1 MFWKIFK
8 KKPVPKPA
16 QEKKDPVPKSAQ
28 EKKDQ
33 EPQRIPIADFCKDRE
48 GFFTGNGHP
57 ANTVGHFSIPLGWP
71 YFNGYT
77 VIPDGMYPVIRVD
90 GHCFHTFTRKL
101 QKPFDPNMV
110 KAICQTTKKLVEFFS
125 ACYGYTQ
132 SDEITIVLPKNSQ
145 DFGRK
150 THKLASLAAA
160 IATAEFIKYMEFYM
174 GKKLTKLPVFDGR
187 SFALMNEEELG
198 YYQCFRQYDACRN
211 AISAVARAYYSHKQL
226 ESKNSEDKVQML
238 ADKGVDFWKEYS
250 TAEIFGYYFRRKLS
264 TRKFTKAEIEKLPE
278 RHEARTNPDLMVVRS
293 EILKFDFNVEYKN
306 GTSAEELTEQM
317 LKLVAKDQLP
327 QTEVPSETSNTGDE

>member
-1 MFWKIFK
+1 MFWSLFR
-8 KKPVPKPA
+8 KKPAPKLEP
-16 QEKKDPVPKSAQ
+16 

-33 EPQRIPIADFCKDRE
+33 EPQPMHLDDFCKYRE

-57 ANTVGHFSIPLGWP
+57 ANTVGFCQIPMSWP

-110 KAICQTTKKLVEFFS
+110 KAMCQATKKLVEFFS

-174 GKKLTKLPVFDGR
+174 GKKFTKLPVFDGR
-187 SFALMNEEELG
+187 AFALMNEEELG
-198 YYQCFRQYDACRN
+198 YYQCFRQHDACRN
-211 AISAVARAYYSHKQL
+211 VISAVARAYYSHKQL
-226 ESKNSEDKVQML
+226 DNKNSDEKVQML
-238 ADKGVDFWKEYS
+238 AVKGVDFWKEYS

-264 TRKFTKAEIEKLPE
+264 SRKFTKAEIEKLPE

-293 EILKFDFNVEYKN
+293 EILKFDFKVEYN
-306 GTSAEELTEQM
+306 NSTSVEELVKQM
-317 LKLVAKDQLP
+317 LKLVAKDQLCEVA
-327 QTEVPSETSNTGDE
+327 QKEVPSETSI

>member
-1 MFWKIFK
+1 MFWNLFR
-8 KKPVPKPA
+8 KKPAPKPEP
-16 QEKKDPVPKSAQ
+16 EKKDP
-28 EKKDQ
+28 
-33 EPQRIPIADFCKDRE
+33 EPQRMRLDDFCKDRE
-48 GFFTGNGHP
+48 GYFTGNGHP
-57 ANTVGHFSIPLGWP
+57 ANTVGYCKIPLMWP

-101 QKPFDPNMV
+101 KKPFDPNMV
-110 KAICQTTKKLVEFFS
+110 KAMCQATKKLVEFFS

-187 SFALMNEEELG
+187 AFALMNEEELG
-198 YYQCFRQYDACRN
+198 YYQCFRQHDACRN

-226 ESKNSEDKVQML
+226 ESKNSDDKVQML

-293 EILKFDFNVEYKN
+293 EILKFDFKVEYRN
-306 GTSAEELTEQM
+306 STSTEELTEQM
-317 LKLVAKDQLP
+317 LKLVTKDELCGVADAP
-327 QTEVPSETSNTGDE
+327 KWDKETPNVTSNTGDEI

>member
-1 MFWKIFK
+1 MFWNLFR
-8 KKPVPKPA
+8 KKPAPKPE
-16 QEKKDPVPKSAQ
+16 QEKKDL
-28 EKKDQ
+28 
-33 EPQRIPIADFCKDRE
+33 EPQRMRIDDFCKDRE

-57 ANTVGHFSIPLGWP
+57 ANTVGYCKIPFGWP

-101 QKPFDPNMV
+101 KKPFDLNMV
-110 KAICQTTKKLVEFFS
+110 KAMCQATKKLVEFFS

-132 SDEITIVLPKNSQ
+132 SDEITIVLPKNSP

-187 SFALMNEEELG
+187 AFALMNEEELG
-198 YYQCFRQYDACRN
+198 YYQCFRQHDACRN
-211 AISAVARAYYSHKQL
+211 AISAAARAHYSSKQL
-226 ESKNSEDKVQML
+226 ENKNSDDKVQML
-238 ADKGVDFWKEYS
+238 AEKGVDFWKEYS

-278 RHEARTNPDLMVVRS
+278 RHEARKNPDLMVVRS
-293 EILKFDFNVEYKN
+293 EILKFDFKVEYKN
-306 GTSAEELTEQM
+306 STSTEELTEQM
-317 LKLVAKDQLP
+317 LKLVTKDELP
-327 QTEVPSETSNTGDE
+327 QKEVPSETSNTGEE

>member
-1 MFWKIFK
+1 MIMFWNLFR
-8 KKPVPKPA
+8 KKPAPKPE
-16 QEKKDPVPKSAQ
+16 QEKKDP
-28 EKKDQ
+28 
-33 EPQRIPIADFCKDRE
+33 EPHCMRIDDFCKDRE

-57 ANTVGHFSIPLGWP
+57 ATTVGYCQIPMSWP

-101 QKPFDPNMV
+101 KKPFDPNMV
-110 KAICQTTKKLVEFFS
+110 KAMCQATKKLVEFFS

-160 IATAEFIKYMEFYM
+160 IATAEFIKYMELYM

-187 SFALMNEEELG
+187 AFALMTEEELG
-198 YYQCFRQYDACRN
+198 YYQCFRQHDACRN

-226 ESKNSEDKVQML
+226 ENKNSDDKVQML
-238 ADKGVDFWKEYS
+238 ADKGVDFWKDYS

-278 RHEARTNPDLMVVRS
+278 RHEARTNPNLMVVRS
-293 EILKFDFNVEYKN
+293 EILKFDFKVEYKIS
-306 GTSAEELTEQM
+306 TSVAELVEQM
-317 LKLVAKDQLP
+317 LKLVTKDELCGVAQK
-327 QTEVPSETSNTGDE
+327 EVPSETSI

>member
-1 MFWKIFK
+1 MFWSLFR
-8 KKPVPKPA
+8 KKPAPKLEP
-16 QEKKDPVPKSAQ
+16 

-33 EPQRIPIADFCKDRE
+33 EPQPMRLDDFCKYRE
-48 GFFTGNGHP
+48 GYFTGNGHP
-57 ANTVGHFSIPLGWP
+57 ANTVGYCQIPMSWP

-101 QKPFDPNMV
+101 KKPFDPNMV
-110 KAICQTTKKLVEFFS
+110 KTMCQATKKLVEFFS

-160 IATAEFIKYMEFYM
+160 IATAEFIKYMEFYT
-174 GKKLTKLPVFDGR
+174 GKKLAKLPVFDGR
-187 SFALMNEEELG
+187 AFAMMNEEELG

-211 AISAVARAYYSHKQL
+211 AISAVTRAYYSSKQL
-226 ESKNSEDKVQML
+226 ENKNSDDKVQML
-238 ADKGVDFWKEYS
+238 ADKGVYFWKEYS
-250 TAEIFGYYFRRKLS
+250 TAEIFGFYFRRKLS
-264 TRKFTKAEIEKLPE
+264 SRKFTKAEIEKLPE

-293 EILKFDFNVEYKN
+293 EILKFDFKVEYRN
-306 GTSAEELTEQM
+306 STSVEELTEQM
-317 LKLVAKDQLP
+317 LKLVTKDDLAQK
-327 QTEVPSETSNTGDE
+327 EVPSETSNIGDE

>member
-1 MFWKIFK
+1 MFWNLFR
-8 KKPVPKPA
+8 KKPEPKP
-16 QEKKDPVPKSAQ
+16 EQ

-33 EPQRIPIADFCKDRE
+33 EPQRIPIDEFCKDRE
-48 GFFTGNGHP
+48 GYFTGNGHP
-57 ANTVGHFSIPLGWP
+57 VTTSGYVQLPFMWP

-110 KAICQTTKKLVEFFS
+110 KAMCQATKKLVEFFS

-145 DFGRK
+145 DFGRR

-160 IATAEFIKYMEFYM
+160 IATAEFIKYMELYT

-187 SFALMNEEELG
+187 AFALMNEEELG
-198 YYQCFRQYDACRN
+198 YYQFFRQHDACRN
-211 AISAVARAYYSHKQL
+211 AISAVARAYYSSKQL
-226 ESKNSEDKVQML
+226 ESKNSDDKVQML

-250 TAEIFGYYFRRKLS
+250 TAEIFGFYFRRKLS
-264 TRKFTKAEIEKLPE
+264 ARKFTKDEIEKLPE

-293 EILKFDFNVEYKN
+293 EILKFDFKVEYKN

-327 QTEVPSETSNTGDE
+327 TCERDE

>member
-1 MFWKIFK
+1 M
-8 KKPVPKPA
+8 
-16 QEKKDPVPKSAQ
+16 S
-28 EKKDQ
+28 
-33 EPQRIPIADFCKDRE
+33 
-48 GFFTGNGHP
+48 
-57 ANTVGHFSIPLGWP
+57 WP

-110 KAICQTTKKLVEFFS
+110 KAMCQATKKLVEFFS

-187 SFALMNEEELG
+187 AFALMNEEELG
-198 YYQCFRQYDACRN
+198 YYQCFRQHDACRN
-211 AISAVARAYYSHKQL
+211 AISAVAMAYYSHKQL
-226 ESKNSEDKVQML
+226 ESKNSDDKVQML
-238 ADKGVDFWKEYS
+238 ADKGVDFWKDYS

-293 EILKFDFNVEYKN
+293 EILKFDFKVEYRN
-306 GTSAEELTEQM
+306 STSAEELTEQM
-317 LKLVAKDQLP
+317 LKLVTKDELP
-327 QTEVPSETSNTGDE
+327 QKEVPSETSNTGDE

>member
-1 MFWKIFK
+1 MFWNLFR
-8 KKPVPKPA
+8 KKPAPKPEQEKPKPE
-16 QEKKDPVPKSAQ
+16 QEKKYSEDAK
-28 EKKDQ
+28 
-33 EPQRIPIADFCKDRE
+33 RIPIGDFCKGRE

-57 ANTVGHFSIPLGWP
+57 ANTSGCFSIPCGWP

-101 QKPFDPNMV
+101 KKPFDQNMQ
-110 KAICQTTKKLVEFFS
+110 KAMCQATKKLVEFFS

-132 SDEITIVLPKNSQ
+132 SDEITIVLPKNAQ

-160 IATAEFIKYMEFYM
+160 IATAEFIKYMELYTD
-174 GKKLTKLPVFDGR
+174 KKLTKLPVFDGR
-187 SFALMNEEELG
+187 AFALMDEEELG
-198 YYQCFRQYDACRN
+198 YYQCFRQHDACRN

-226 ESKNSEDKVQML
+226 DNKNSDDKVQML
-238 ADKGVDFWKEYS
+238 ADKGVDFWEDYS
-250 TAEIFGYYFRRKLS
+250 TAEIFGFYFRRKLS

-293 EILKFDFNVEYKN
+293 EILKFDFKVEYKN
-306 GTSAEELTEQM
+306 NTSVEELIGQM
-317 LKLVAKDQLP
+317 RKLVTKDELP
-327 QTEVPSETSNTGDE
+327 QKEVPSETSNTGDE

>member
-1 MFWKIFK
+1 MFWSLFR
-8 KKPVPKPA
+8 KKPAPKLEP
-16 QEKKDPVPKSAQ
+16 EKKDR
-28 EKKDQ
+28 
-33 EPQRIPIADFCKDRE
+33 EPQPMRIDDFCKYRE

-57 ANTVGHFSIPLGWP
+57 ANTVGFCQIPVSWP

-110 KAICQTTKKLVEFFS
+110 KAMCQATKKLVEFFS

-187 SFALMNEEELG
+187 AFALMNEEELG
-198 YYQCFRQYDACRN
+198 YYQCFRQHDASRN

-226 ESKNSEDKVQML
+226 ESKNSDEKVQML

-293 EILKFDFNVEYKN
+293 EILKFDFKVEYKIN
-306 GTSAEELTEQM
+306 TSVEELTEQM
-317 LKLVAKDQLP
+317 LKLVTKDELAQK
-327 QTEVPSETSNTGDE
+327 EVPSETSNPGDE

>member
-1 MFWKIFK
+1 MFWNLFR
-8 KKPVPKPA
+8 KKPAPKP
-16 QEKKDPVPKSAQ
+16 EP

-33 EPQRIPIADFCKDRE
+33 EPQPMRIDDFCKYRE

-57 ANTVGHFSIPLGWP
+57 ANTVGFCQIPVSWP

-110 KAICQTTKKLVEFFS
+110 KAICQATKKLVEFFS

-187 SFALMNEEELG
+187 AFALMDEEELG
-198 YYQCFRQYDACRN
+198 YYQCFRQHDACRN

-226 ESKNSEDKVQML
+226 NNKNSDDKVQML

-293 EILKFDFNVEYKN
+293 EILKFDFKVEYKN
-306 GTSAEELTEQM
+306 STPVEELIGQM
-317 LKLVAKDQLP
+317 LKLVAKDELP
-327 QTEVPSETSNTGDE
+327 QKEVPSETSNTGDE

>member
-1 MFWKIFK
+1 M
-8 KKPVPKPA
+8 
-16 QEKKDPVPKSAQ
+16 
-28 EKKDQ
+28 
-33 EPQRIPIADFCKDRE
+33 RIDDFCKYRE

-57 ANTVGHFSIPLGWP
+57 ANTVGFCQIPVSWP
-71 YFNGYT
+71 HFNGYT

-110 KAICQTTKKLVEFFS
+110 KAMCQATKKLVEFFS

-187 SFALMNEEELG
+187 AFALMNEEELG
-198 YYQCFRQYDACRN
+198 YYQCFRQHDACRN

-226 ESKNSEDKVQML
+226 ESKNSDEKVQML
-238 ADKGVDFWKEYS
+238 ADKGVDFRKEYS

-293 EILKFDFNVEYKN
+293 EILKFDFKVEYKN
-306 GTSAEELTEQM
+306 STPVEELIEQM
-317 LKLVAKDQLP
+317 RKLVTKDELP
-327 QTEVPSETSNTGDE
+327 QKEVPSETSNTGDE

>member
-1 MFWKIFK
+1 MFWNLFK
-8 KKPVPKPA
+8 KKPAPKLE
-16 QEKKDPVPKSAQ
+16 QEKKDL
-28 EKKDQ
+28 
-33 EPQRIPIADFCKDRE
+33 EPQRMRLDDFCKDRE
-48 GFFTGNGHP
+48 GYFTGNGHP
-57 ANTVGHFSIPLGWP
+57 ANTVGYCKIPLMWP

-101 QKPFDPNMV
+101 KKPFDPNMV
-110 KAICQTTKKLVEFFS
+110 KAMCQATKKLVEFFS

-187 SFALMNEEELG
+187 AFALMNEEELG
-198 YYQCFRQYDACRN
+198 YYQCFRQHDACRN

-226 ESKNSEDKVQML
+226 ESKNSDDKVQML

-250 TAEIFGYYFRRKLS
+250 TAYDKDAVEEEKYFYSL
-264 TRKFTKAEIEKLPE
+264 
-278 RHEARTNPDLMVVRS
+278 
-293 EILKFDFNVEYKN
+293 
-306 GTSAEELTEQM
+306 
-317 LKLVAKDQLP
+317 
-327 QTEVPSETSNTGDE
+327 

>member
-1 MFWKIFK
+1 MFWNLFR
-8 KKPVPKPA
+8 KKPAPKPEP
-16 QEKKDPVPKSAQ
+16 EKKDEES
-28 EKKDQ
+28 
-33 EPQRIPIADFCKDRE
+33 QRMRLDDFCKYRE

-57 ANTVGHFSIPLGWP
+57 ANTVGCYSIPMMWP

-110 KAICQTTKKLVEFFS
+110 KAMCQATKKLVEFFS

-160 IATAEFIKYMEFYM
+160 IATAEFIKYMEFYT

-187 SFALMNEEELG
+187 AFALMNEEELG
-198 YYQCFRQYDACRN
+198 YYQCFRQHDACRN

-226 ESKNSEDKVQML
+226 ENKNSDDKVQML
-238 ADKGVDFWKEYS
+238 ADKGVDFWKKYS

-293 EILKFDFNVEYKN
+293 EILKFDFKVEYRN
-306 GTSAEELTEQM
+306 STSAAELTEQM
-317 LKLVAKDQLP
+317 LKLVTKDELCGVSNAP
-327 QTEVPSETSNTGDE
+327 TWEKEGPSETSNTGDE

>member
-1 MFWKIFK
+1 MIWNLFK
-8 KKPVPKPA
+8 KKPAPKL
-16 QEKKDPVPKSAQ
+16 EQ

-33 EPQRIPIADFCKDRE
+33 EPQCMPIDDFCKYRE

-57 ANTVGHFSIPLGWP
+57 SNNVGCCRIPIGWP
-71 YFNGYT
+71 FFNGYT

-101 QKPFDPNMV
+101 KKPFDPNMV
-110 KAICQTTKKLVEFFS
+110 KSMCQATKKLVEFFS

-132 SDEITIVLPKNSQ
+132 SDEITIVLPKNAQ

-174 GKKLTKLPVFDGR
+174 GKKLTNLPVFDGR
-187 SFALMNEEELG
+187 AFGLMNEEELG
-198 YYQCFRQYDACRN
+198 YYQCFRQHDACRN

-226 ESKNSEDKVQML
+226 ESKNSDEKVQML
-238 ADKGVDFWKEYS
+238 ADKGVDFWKDYS

-264 TRKFTKAEIEKLPE
+264 TRKFTKAEIAKLPE

-293 EILKFDFNVEYKN
+293 EILKFDFKVEYRN
-306 GTSAEELTEQM
+306 STSVEELTEQM
-317 LKLVAKDQLP
+317 LKLVVKDELSQN
-327 QTEVPSETSNTGDE
+327 EVPSETSNTGDE

>member
-1 MFWKIFK
+1 MFCNLFR
-8 KKPVPKPA
+8 KKPAPKPE
-16 QEKKDPVPKSAQ
+16 QEKKDRK
-28 EKKDQ
+28 
-33 EPQRIPIADFCKDRE
+33 PQTMRIDDFCKYLE
-48 GFFTGNGHP
+48 GYFTGNGHP
-57 ANTVGHFSIPLGWP
+57 DNTVGCCSIPAGWP
-71 YFNGYT
+71 FPNGYT

-90 GHCFHTFTRKL
+90 GHCFKTFTRKL
-101 QKPFDPNMV
+101 KKPFDPKMV
-110 KAICQTTKKLVEFFS
+110 KAICQATKKLVEFFS

-132 SDEITIVLPKNSQ
+132 SDEITIVLPKDSQ

-187 SFALMNEEELG
+187 AFALMNEEELG
-198 YYQCFRQYDACRN
+198 YYQCFRQHDACRN

-226 ESKNSEDKVQML
+226 ESKNSDDKVQML

-278 RHEARTNPDLMVVRS
+278 RHEARMNPDLMVVRS
-293 EILKFDFNVEYKN
+293 EILKFDFKVEYRN
-306 GTSAEELTEQM
+306 STSVEELTEQM
-317 LKLVAKDQLP
+317 LKLVTKDQLSKN
-327 QTEVPSETSNTGDE
+327 EVPSETSNTGDE

>member
-8 KKPVPKPA
+8 KKPAPKPA
-16 QEKKDPVPKSAQ
+16 QEKKDPVPKPAQ
-28 EKKDQ
+28 EKKDPGQ
-33 EPQRIPIADFCKDRE
+33 QRIPIADFCKDRE

-101 QKPFDPNMV
+101 NKPFDPNMV
-110 KAICQTTKKLVEFFS
+110 KAMCQVTKKLVEFFS

-174 GKKLTKLPVFDGR
+174 GKKLINYPR
-187 SFALMNEEELG
+187 E
-198 YYQCFRQYDACRN
+198 
-211 AISAVARAYYSHKQL
+211 
-226 ESKNSEDKVQML
+226 
-238 ADKGVDFWKEYS
+238 
-250 TAEIFGYYFRRKLS
+250 
-264 TRKFTKAEIEKLPE
+264 
-278 RHEARTNPDLMVVRS
+278 
-293 EILKFDFNVEYKN
+293 
-306 GTSAEELTEQM
+306 
-317 LKLVAKDQLP
+317 
-327 QTEVPSETSNTGDE
+327 

>member
-1 MFWKIFK
+1 MFWNLFR
-8 KKPVPKPA
+8 KKPVPKLEP
-16 QEKKDPVPKSAQ
+16 EKKDL
-28 EKKDQ
+28 
-33 EPQRIPIADFCKDRE
+33 EPQCIPIGDFCKYRE

-57 ANTVGHFSIPLGWP
+57 SNTVGFYQIPMSWP

-101 QKPFDPNMV
+101 QKPFDPAMV
-110 KAICQTTKKLVEFFS
+110 KAMCQATKKLVEFFS

-187 SFALMNEEELG
+187 AFALMDEEELG
-198 YYQCFRQYDACRN
+198 YYQCFRQHDACRN

-226 ESKNSEDKVQML
+226 DNKNSDDKVQML

-250 TAEIFGYYFRRKLS
+250 TAEIFGYYFKRKLS
-264 TRKFTKAEIEKLPE
+264 ARKFTKAEIEKLPE
-278 RHEARTNPDLMVVRS
+278 RHEARTNPELMVVRS
-293 EILKFDFNVEYKN
+293 EILKFDFKVEYRN
-306 GTSAEELTEQM
+306 STPVEELTAQM
-317 LKLVAKDQLP
+317 LKLVTKDELP
-327 QTEVPSETSNTGDE
+327 QKEVPSETSNTGDE

>member
-1 MFWKIFK
+1 MNWKFWKK
-8 KKPVPKPA
+8 KEPVAAAAPVEP
-16 QEKKDPVPKSAQ
+16 EKKDL
-28 EKKDQ
+28 
-33 EPQRIPIADFCKDRE
+33 EPQPMRLDDFCKYRE

-57 ANTVGHFSIPLGWP
+57 ANTVGYCQIPMLWP

-101 QKPFDPNMV
+101 KKPFDPNMV
-110 KAICQTTKKLVEFFS
+110 KAMCQATKKLVEFFS

-174 GKKLTKLPVFDGR
+174 GKKLAKLPVFDGR
-187 SFALMNEEELG
+187 AFALMNEEELG
-198 YYQCFRQYDACRN
+198 YYQCFRQHDACRN

-226 ESKNSEDKVQML
+226 ESKNSDDKVQML

-293 EILKFDFNVEYKN
+293 EILKFDFKVEYKN
-306 GTSAEELTEQM
+306 STSAEELTEQM
-317 LKLVAKDQLP
+317 LKLVTKAELAKN
-327 QTEVPSETSNTGDE
+327 EVPSETSNTGDE